1 LGFKD
6 TVRRDAAGV
15 FFNENEFAGRNSG
28 DPHTWDGEEIPAVLD
43 SNVVRTSNSTEYPAF
58 PSGTLTVYV
67 PVGAIP
73 RPKEGTPHRFDGA
86 LFTVWDVREDMGVYV
101 ITLIAGSP

>member
-1 LGFKD
+1 MTFKD
-6 TVRRDAAGV
+6 AVKADIPA
-15 FFNENEFAGRNSG
+15 FFDPDEFAGRNSG
-28 DPHTWDGEEIPAVLD
+28 DPHTWDGKEIPAVLD

-86 LFTVWDVREDMGVYV
+86 LFTVWDVQEDIGVYV